1 MVGEPK
7 DVGATLQTV
16 SRAVA
21 VLRCFEEGAA
31 RLSLAELTR
40 RMQLNKVTVLRL
52 ATTLETEGLL
62 NKDPATGAYSISFGL
77 LSLGRALL
85 DPAGLIARAQP
96 IVNSVQEVTAESA
109 MINIRDGQHAVVVY
123 EVLSPHPVR
132 YALGVGYRADLR
144 FGAASLSIL
153 AFLAANECEAL
164 LAEPIP
170 TRADGSV
177 ATAAEIR
184 AALDKVHRDG
194 FATTDGQRVPD
205 ATGFAA
211 PFFGPGGSVSGS
223 LSVVMPASRAREE
236 SHRKHCAEAVCDA
249 ARELTKT
256 LDGDRAVS

>member
-7 DVGATLQTV
+7 EAGATLQTV

-62 NKDPATGAYSISFGL
+62 SKDPATGVYSISYGL

-85 DPAGLIARAQP
+85 DPAGLIAQAQP
-96 IVNSVQEVTAESA
+96 VVNSVQEMTVESA
-109 MINIRDGQHAVVVY
+109 MINIRDGRHAVVVY

-153 AFLAANECEAL
+153 AFLASNECEAL

-170 TRADGSV
+170 ARADGSM
-177 ATAAEIR
+177 ATAKGIR
-184 AALDKVHRDG
+184 AALDKVRRNG

-211 PFFGPGGSVSGS
+211 PFFGPGGRVSGS
-223 LSVVMPASRAREE
+223 LSVVMPASRAREK
-236 SHRKHCAEAVCDA
+236 SHRKRCVEAVCDA
-249 ARELTKT
+249 AHELTRT
-256 LDGDRAVS
+256 LGGDRAVS

>member
-1 MVGEPK
+1 MVVETK
-7 DVGATLQTV
+7 DIGATLQTV

-21 VLRCFEEGAA
+21 MLRCFEEGAA

-52 ATTLETEGLL
+52 ATTLEAEGLL
-62 NKDPATGAYSISFGL
+62 HKDPATGVYSISFGL

-85 DPAGLIARAQP
+85 DPAGLIAQAQP
-96 IVNSVQEVTAESA
+96 IVNSIQDATAESA

-153 AFLAANECEAL
+153 AFLAHDECEAL
-164 LAEPIP
+164 LAQPIP
-170 TRADGSV
+170 PRADGSV
-177 ATAAEIR
+177 ATAADVR
-184 AALDKVHRDG
+184 AALDTVHRDG

-211 PFFGPGGSVSGS
+211 PFFGPDGRVSGS
-223 LSVVMPASRAREE
+223 LSVVMPASRARDKT
-236 SHRKHCAEAVCDA
+236 HRNRCAEAVCDA
-249 ARELTKT
+249 AHELTKT
-256 LDGDRAVS
+256 LGGDRAVG